1 MPVVDTIFIG
11 FLLRVPVNELQHQ
24 AGDRIVGRDG
34 AEHDR
39 VMVPLVHFEKFR
51 LASLPD
57 QSFLELFGQ
66 VGQGRQILF
75 RCKQQE
81 WRQPGPDVA
90 NEEAAKQTAG
100 FSPNAGQKAS
110 TRQRKER
117 NRRNRRPVP
126 VGFVAQRQELIHANC
141 LSRRAPEDD
150 FQRFRQ
156 NQIDAAD
163 RDNALDV
170 GGS

>member
-90 NEEAAKQTAG
+90 NRG
-100 FSPNAGQKAS
+100 G
-110 TRQRKER
+110 RQADCRVFTEC
-117 NRRNRRPVP
+117 
-126 VGFVAQRQELIHANC
+126 GAE
-141 LSRRAPEDD
+141 S
-150 FQRFRQ
+150 
-156 NQIDAAD
+156 IDANGRSGIEEIGD
-163 RDNALDV
+163 QFQSV
-170 GGS
+170 S